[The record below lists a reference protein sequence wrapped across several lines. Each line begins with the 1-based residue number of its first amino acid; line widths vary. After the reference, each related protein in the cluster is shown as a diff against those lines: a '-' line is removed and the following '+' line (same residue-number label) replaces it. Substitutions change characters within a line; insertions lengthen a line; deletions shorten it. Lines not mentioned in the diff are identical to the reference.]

1 MRKGRLKKGQVWRM
15 MYLKV
20 LGLAFV
26 IAKRLSKAEDRNALI
41 KTLTLAI
48 SDDGKL
54 KPVEWAKIG
63 KRLGVFDVAE

>member
-1 MRKGRLKKGQVWRM
+1 MLYFGALRLAMAVSRRLK
-15 MYLKV
+15 
-20 LGLAFV
+20 
-26 IAKRLSKAEDRNALI
+26 KAEDREALV